1 MWRMQRTNVYLTAE
15 QAEFLDAR
23 AAAAETTRSAVLRG
37 IIDDAAAQPVVLDAE
52 IRSALAE
59 LADDY
64 TAVSRR
70 LFEGDPLLGID
81 PVESEL
87 AEA

>member
-1 MWRMQRTNVYLTAE
+1 MRCMQRTNVYLTTE

-23 AAAAETTRSAVLRG
+23 AAVAGTTRSAVLRG

-59 LADDY
+59 LADGY
-64 TAVSRR
+64 NAVSRR
-70 LFEGDPLLGID
+70 LFDEDPLLSID
-81 PVESEL
+81 PLETEPG
-87 AEA
+87 

>member
-1 MWRMQRTNVYLTAE
+1 MRCMQRTNVYLTAE

-23 AAAAETTRSAVLRG
+23 AAVAGTTRSAVLRG
-37 IIDDAAAQPVVLDAE
+37 IIDAAAQPLVLDAE
-52 IRSALAE
+52 IRNALAE

-70 LFEGDPLLGID
+70 LFDGDPLLGID
-81 PVESEL
+81 PVETEL
-87 AEA
+87 E